1 MKTNLWK
8 IICFVLIVT
17 GATIIVFPRPKG
29 MVSFYKDSGMLMEA
43 RYTLSNLMS
52 KTPHNP
58 ELLSLSAEIYHLNGE
73 PTKAIKD
80 LKLAVKKD
88 PTNENLLIKLA
99 TFYEW
104 NRSPMEALVVWQKIA
119 ALNPDNMTSQIRLI
133 DYYRYYGFPK
143 IESSV
148 VANLIKLEKKTL
160 KKQLTLKEERMW
172 DNPLVKELTSELNNL
187 AKMRTS
193 NSNDLFFNNLITGMY
208 IIRRQY
214 MDDILKKSK
223 SDHDHLNEMVNIC
236 FELFVKT
243 GKIERGYIFVSN
255 LDRTW
260 NQDVNNRLM
269 FLDVMGWSDM
279 NKEAFAMLQKIYQE
293 YPHNHRVLHLIAE
306 RSLEIDDVQTSI
318 TAYEKLIA
326 VEPGNTDYKKQLA
339 SLYLDVKQPVK
350 AYHIYRELAEGT
362 GKNLD
367 YINMMAIAAVNT
379 EKKHIMIEAA
389 ELIGKLMPE
398 DINIAK
404 KQAEIYIAANHP
416 EMAYQIFRQKVIILG
431 RNKEDI
437 YKMLEAAEF
446 TEKEEIINEAIAK
459 ALELITDDTRI
470 SLKVAEM
477 YLSIGNEEEAIEAYI
492 HYLKLKPDDVNA
504 QRHLAQ
510 LYLWTNQQK
519 KAAELMLTIA
529 NANPGDK
536 NALVEAAK
544 YAEEAGLNE
553 QAFKLYERLYKK
565 YPGDRSIQED
575 LIRLA
580 SWTNKRGYVAP
591 LLGKISDNDPKDF
604 KRALDAGDAFVAME
618 DLQKGIEY
626 LERAS
631 ALKPDD
637 VALRR
642 KLAKYYGWVGSLG
655 KRIAELEY
663 LESLGL
669 LDKEE
674 EILLAQAY
682 LDISDGTKALKY
694 LKQYEK
700 GKTLQKKEGLMLAMA
715 FGLSGKRESA
725 IKVYKRLAKEN
736 TEDTNYL
743 AKLGNQA
750 LWLDYTD
757 IALKFF
763 EAALRKDTK
772 NLLAL
777 KGSAQIYAGHN
788 NLKRAIKLFARYNR
802 LNPDDYEAH
811 FQLGELF
818 FANERKTYAFKE
830 YKKSLKLIR
839 KLKRYAKNNLSK
851 RIAQSARQ

>member
-43 RYTLSNLMS
+43 RYTLSDLMS

-73 PTKAIKD
+73 PTKAIDD
-80 LKLAVKKD
+80 LELAVKKD

-99 TFYEW
+99 TYYEW
-104 NRSPMEALVVWQKIA
+104 NRSPMEALVVWEKIV

-143 IESSV
+143 IESRV
-148 VANLIKLEKKTL
+148 VANLIKLEKKIL
-160 KKQLTLKEERMW
+160 RKRLTLKEERMW

-193 NSNDLFFNNLITGMY
+193 NSQDLFFDNLITGIY

-223 SDHDHLNEMVNIC
+223 SDHDYLNEMANIC

-243 GKIERGYIFVSN
+243 GKIERGYTFASN
-255 LDRTW
+255 LDRTL
-260 NQDVNNRLM
+260 NQEVNNRLR

-293 YPHNHRVLHLIAE
+293 YPHIHRVLHAVAE
-306 RSLEIDDVQTSI
+306 RSLEINDIEALIAV
-318 TAYEKLIA
+318 YEKLVE
-326 VEPGNTDYKKQLA
+326 VEPGNRDYKKQLA

-367 YINMMAIAAVNT
+367 YINMMAIAAVTTGNKDT
-379 EKKHIMIEAA
+379 MMETA
-389 ELIGKLMPE
+389 ELMGKLMPE

-404 KQAEIYIAANHP
+404 KQAEIYISANHP
-416 EMAYQIFRQKVIILG
+416 EMAYHIFRQKVLVLG

-446 TEKEEIINEAIAK
+446 TEKKEIIKEAVAK
-459 ALELITDDTRI
+459 ALEFIDDTRI

-477 YLSIGNEEEAIEAYI
+477 YLAMGNEEEEAIEAYI
-492 HYLKLKPDDVNA
+492 HYLKLNPDDVNA
-504 QRHLAQ
+504 QKRLAQ
-510 LYLWTNQQK
+510 LYLWTNKQK

-544 YAEEAGLNE
+544 YAEEAGFNE

-565 YPGDRSIQED
+565 YPGDQSIQDD

-580 SWTNKRGYVAP
+580 SWTNKWSYAAI
-591 LLGKISDNDPKDF
+591 LLGKISDNNPKDF

-637 VALRR
+637 TDLRR
-642 KLAKYYGWVGSLG
+642 KLAEYYGWAGSLG

-674 EILLAQAY
+674 EILLVQAY
-682 LDISDGTKALKY
+682 LDINDGTKALKY
-694 LKQYEK
+694 LKRYEK
-700 GKTLQKKEGLMLAMA
+700 GETLQKKEGLMLATA

-736 TEDTNYL
+736 KEDTNYL

-763 EAALRKDTK
+763 EAALRKDSK

-777 KGSAQIYAGHN
+777 KGSAQIYAGQN
-788 NLKRAIKLFARYNR
+788 NLKRAIKLFAYYNR

-830 YKKSLKLIR
+830 YKKSFKLIK
-839 KLKRYAKNNLSK
+839 KLKRNATSDL
-851 RIAQSARQ
+851 

>member
-193 NSNDLFFNNLITGMY
+193 NSNDLLFDNLITGMY

-214 MDDILKKSK
+214 MDDILKKPK
-223 SDHDHLNEMVNIC
+223 SDLDDPNKIITIC
-236 FELFVKT
+236 LELFVKT
-243 GKIERGYIFVSN
+243 GKIERGYIFASN

-260 NQDVNNRLM
+260 NQEVNNRLM

-279 NKEAFAMLQKIYQE
+279 NKEALAMLQKIYQE
-293 YPHNHRVLHLIAE
+293 YPHNHRVLHLIAI
-306 RSLEIDDVQTSI
+306 RSLEIDDVETSI
-318 TAYEKLIA
+318 IAYEKLIA
-326 VEPGNTDYKKQLA
+326 AEPGNTDYKKQLA
-339 SLYLDVKQPVK
+339 SLYLDVKQPTK
-350 AYHIYRELAEGT
+350 AFRIYRELATGT

-367 YINMMAIAAVNT
+367 YINMMSIAAVNT

-398 DINIAK
+398 DINMIK
-404 KQAEIYIAANHP
+404 KQAEIYLAADHP
-416 EMAYQIFRQKVIILG
+416 ERAYRILSHTVFVSG
-431 RNKEDI
+431 KNKEDVL
-437 YKMLEAAEF
+437 KMLEVAGF
-446 TEKEEIINEAIAK
+446 TANKEIIKEAVAK
-459 ALELITDDTRI
+459 ASELMTDDTRI

-477 YLSIGNEEEAIEAYI
+477 YLAIGNEEEAIEAYI
-492 HYLKLKPDDVNA
+492 HYLKLNPDDRNA
-504 QRHLAQ
+504 QKRLAQ
-510 LYLWTNQQK
+510 LYLWNDQQK
-519 KAAELMLTIA
+519 RAFELMLTIA

-536 NALVEAAK
+536 SALVEAAK

-565 YPGDRSIQED
+565 YPGDQSIQDD

-591 LLGKISDNDPKDF
+591 LFGQISDNDPKDF

-631 ALKPDD
+631 ALRPDD
-637 VALRR
+637 ATLRR
-642 KLAKYYGWVGSLG
+642 KLGKYYGWVGSLG

-715 FGLSGKRESA
+715 FGLSGKNESA
-725 IKVYKRLAKEN
+725 VRVYKRLAKEN
-736 TEDTNYL
+736 TEDTNFL
-743 AKLGNQA
+743 ARLGNQA
-750 LWLDYTD
+750 LWTNHAD
-757 IALKFF
+757 IALGFF
-763 EAALRKDTK
+763 KAALRIDTT

-777 KGSAQIYAGHN
+777 KRSAQIYADQN
-788 NLKRAIKLFARYNR
+788 NIGKAIKLFTYYNR

-818 FANERKTYAFKE
+818 FANKRNTDAFKE
-830 YKKSLKLIR
+830 YKKSLKLIK
-839 KLKRYAKNNLSK
+839 KLKRYAKDNVPSSTLY
-851 RIAQSARQ
+851 

>member
-1 MKTNLWK
+1 
-8 IICFVLIVT
+8 
-17 GATIIVFPRPKG
+17 
-29 MVSFYKDSGMLMEA
+29 MVRFYKDSGMLMEA
-43 RYTLSNLMS
+43 RYTLSGLMS

-58 ELLSLSAEIYHLNGE
+58 ELLVLSAEIYHLNGE

-80 LKLAVKKD
+80 LELALKKD
-88 PTNENLLIKLA
+88 PTNETLLIKLA
-99 TFYEW
+99 TYYEW
-104 NRSPMEALVVWQKIA
+104 NRSPMEALAVWEKIA

-133 DYYRYYGFPK
+133 DYYRYYGFPR
-143 IESSV
+143 IEGSV
-148 VANLIKLEKKTL
+148 VANLIKLEQKTL
-160 KKQLTLKEERMW
+160 KKQMTLKEERMW

-187 AKMRTS
+187 AKIRIP
-193 NSNDLFFNNLITGMY
+193 NSHDLFFDNLITGMY

-214 MDDILKKSK
+214 MDDILEKSR
-223 SDHDHLNEMVNIC
+223 SDYDDLNKMVTNC

-243 GKIERGYIFVSN
+243 GKIERGYTVASN
-255 LDRTW
+255 LDRKW
-260 NQDVNNRLM
+260 NQEINNRLM

-279 NKEAFAMLQKIYQE
+279 NKESLAMLQKIYQE
-293 YPHNHRVLHLIAE
+293 YPHIHRVLHLIAKKN
-306 RSLEIDDVQTSI
+306 LEINDIETSI
-318 TAYEKLIA
+318 AAYEKLVE
-326 VEPGNTDYKKQLA
+326 VEPGNRDYKKQLA
-339 SLYLDVKQPVK
+339 SLYLDEKQPVK
-350 AYHIYRELAEGT
+350 AYHIYRELAKGT
-362 GKNLD
+362 GNNLD
-367 YINMMAIAAVNT
+367 YINMMAIAAVTTGN
-379 EKKHIMIEAA
+379 KDIMMETA

-416 EMAYQIFRQKVIILG
+416 ERAYHIFRQKVLVSG

-437 YKMLEAAEF
+437 YKMLETAEF
-446 TEKEEIINEAIAK
+446 TDKEEIIKEAVAK

-477 YLSIGNEEEAIEAYI
+477 YLAIGNEEEAIEAYI
-492 HYLKLKPDDVNA
+492 HYLKLNPDDVNA
-504 QRHLAQ
+504 QKRLAK

-519 KAAELMLTIA
+519 EGAELMLAIA
-529 NANPGDK
+529 NANPGNK
-536 NALVEAAK
+536 NAFVEAAK
-544 YAEEAGLNE
+544 YAGEAGLNE

-565 YPGDRSIQED
+565 YPGDQSIQDD

-580 SWTNKRGYVAP
+580 SWTNRLSYAA
-591 LLGKISDNDPKDF
+591 LLSGKISDNDPKDF

-637 VALRR
+637 APLRR
-642 KLAKYYGWVGSLG
+642 KLAKYYGWIGSSG

-682 LDISDGTKALKY
+682 LDINDGTKALKY
-694 LKQYEK
+694 LKRYEK
-700 GKTLQKKEGLMLAMA
+700 GETLQKKEGLMLAMA
-715 FGLSGKRESA
+715 FGLSGKRKSA

-736 TEDTNYL
+736 PEDPNFL

-750 LWLDYTD
+750 LWIDYTD

-777 KGSAQIYAGHN
+777 KGSAQIYAGQN
-788 NLKRAIKLFARYNR
+788 NLKRAIKLFAHYNR

-830 YKKSLKLIR
+830 YKKSFKLIK
-839 KLKRYAKNNLSK
+839 KLKRHATSDL
-851 RIAQSARQ
+851 